1 MKAIRIFTAMGLA
14 ALLTVGAVGCTPA
27 ASAPAATDAP
37 AGYRVLSE
45 TLAAEQYGIG
55 FRNGDVA
62 LGMAVQEALDAMIAD
77 GKAAE
82 ISQKWFGEDV
92 LLKDQAFI
100 EEPEA
105 SADDASLQA
114 VLDKGTLIVG
124 LDDSFPPMGYR
135 DDNNEIV
142 GFDIDLATEVCARL
156 GVELVLQ
163 PIDWDAKEMELTS
176 GRIDCIWNGMTIT
189 QERIDSMYFAKAYI
203 ANEQIVIVPAASDIN
218 TLADLAGKTVV
229 LQKGSSALEALSGAS
244 VFSSIGT
251 VTELADNVT
260 AYLDLAAGRADAFAV
275 DSVAGYYILA
285 THE

>member
-1 MKAIRIFTAMGLA
+1 
-14 ALLTVGAVGCTPA
+14 
-27 ASAPAATDAP
+27 
-37 AGYRVLSE
+37 
-45 TLAAEQYGIG
+45 
-55 FRNGDVA
+55 
-62 LGMAVQEALDAMIAD
+62 
-77 GKAAE
+77 
-82 ISQKWFGEDV
+82 
-92 LLKDQAFI
+92 
-100 EEPEA
+100 
-105 SADDASLQA
+105 
-114 VLDKGTLIVG
+114 
-124 LDDSFPPMGYR
+124 
-135 DDNNEIV
+135 
-142 GFDIDLATEVCARL
+142 
-156 GVELVLQ
+156 
-163 PIDWDAKEMELTS
+163 MELTS